1 MKTRKIGF
9 SLMVAGAAAALAFT
23 CGSVLADNWQP
34 SKVVTIIVGTAP
46 GGSLDVTAR
55 QIQKILQEDHM
66 VKPAVTV
73 LNKPGAGSAIAW
85 TFLNEHAGDGNYV
98 SISAPNVITNK
109 VVGSNPLNYKDI
121 TPLAT
126 LFSEYIAFSV
136 RPDSPLKTGKDL
148 IEKLRKD
155 PTSLTFGIA
164 SARGATN
171 HMAAGTVLSAAGIDL
186 KKVKFVVFKSSAQ
199 SGIAMMGGHVD
210 VDVATV
216 SNAARHLPDKQL
228 RILGIT
234 APHRL
239 GGIMADVP
247 TWKEQGI
254 DAEFAGWR
262 GVIGPKGMTK
272 DKVAFWDKTFAA
284 LAKTAA
290 WNKALASRFW
300 ISTYKNSTETESYL
314 DSQNKQL
321 HAVLSALGL
330 AKN

>member
-1 MKTRKIGF
+1 MKTRKLGIG
-9 SLMVAGAAAALAFT
+9 LMAAGAAAALAFAL
-23 CGSVLADNWQP
+23 SPVLAANWRP

-46 GGSLDVTAR
+46 GGALDVTAR
-55 QIQKILQEDHM
+55 QVQKILQDDHL

-85 TFLNEHAGDGNYV
+85 TYLNEHAGQGNYI

-171 HMAAGTVLSAAGIDL
+171 HMAAGTVLSAAGIDV
-186 KKVKFVVFKSSAQ
+186 KKVKFVVFKSSAR

-216 SNAARHLPDKQL
+216 SNAASHLKDHQL

-239 GGIMADVP
+239 DGIMANVP

-262 GVIGPKGMTK
+262 GMIGPKGMTQ
-272 DKVAFWDKTFAA
+272 DQVAFWDKTLAA
-284 LAKTAA
+284 VTKSAEWK
-290 WNKALASRFW
+290 KALATRFW
-300 ISTYKNSTETESYL
+300 IGTYKNSAETAKYL
-314 DSQNKQL
+314 ESQNKKL
-321 HAVLSALGL
+321 HAVLAALDL